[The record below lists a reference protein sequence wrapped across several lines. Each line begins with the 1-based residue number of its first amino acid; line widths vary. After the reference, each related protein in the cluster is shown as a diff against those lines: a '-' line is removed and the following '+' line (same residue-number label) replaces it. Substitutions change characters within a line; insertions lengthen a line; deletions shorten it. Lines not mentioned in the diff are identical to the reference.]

1 MEIGKVL
8 DKISAQQPKERS
20 AVWMVGEQLK
30 DMVRAEPGIADI
42 IDKDLDVPEMS
53 LSACEKQIK
62 AYADKHRTGNFACVT
77 PIEAENIIRKFYGL
91 AEKTE
96 TAEAASQPVGKTI
109 DLADFF

>member
-42 IDKDLDVPEMS
+42 I
-53 LSACEKQIK
+53 LS
-62 AYADKHRTGNFACVT
+62 RS
-77 PIEAENIIRKFYGL
+77 GL
-91 AEKTE
+91 NTSAI
-96 TAEAASQPVGKTI
+96 SG
-109 DLADFF
+109 